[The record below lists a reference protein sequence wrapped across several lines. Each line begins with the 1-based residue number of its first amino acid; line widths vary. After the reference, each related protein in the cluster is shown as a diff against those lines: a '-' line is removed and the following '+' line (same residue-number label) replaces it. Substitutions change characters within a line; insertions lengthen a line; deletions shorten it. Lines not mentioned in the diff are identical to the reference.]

1 MRRAQEIIDRWL
13 IRSDPAEPLDLQMVE
28 ETVLPPIPEGVRI
41 LAMNNSG
48 VTELPQLPSTLRR
61 LSCYYT
67 RIQTI
72 SNLPE
77 GLTHLIAYGNRRL
90 VEIVSLP
97 DSLQEL
103 DVYFCGLTKLPAL
116 PRNLVTL
123 NCRDNRLTEIPD
135 LPPNVRYAYLD
146 TNQLVR
152 LPLLPTSLRTIS
164 IFSNPRLLHNY
175 NAYENMLRNYRITMQ
190 QFVQYSNAYTR
201 NLRRANIKAVG
212 RNVETVQRLQ
222 TRNTANTPANWYAGP
237 QEATTKA
244 LSMNNI
250 LGKVSEFVS
259 GKRGNV
265 SMQQRALQQNLA
277 RTGGGKKKSRSR
289 KTRKSRKN

>member
-13 IRSDPAEPLDLQMVE
+13 IRSDPADPLDLQQVE

-41 LAMNNSG
+41 LAMNNSF

-103 DVYFCGLTKLPAL
+103 DVYFCGLTKLPPL

-123 NCRDNRLTEIPD
+123 NCRDNHLTEIPD

-152 LPLLPTSLRTIS
+152 LPLLPASLRTIS
-164 IFSNPRLLHNY
+164 IFSNPRLLQ
-175 NAYENMLRNYRITMQ
+175 NYRIFDNMYTRGHITMLE
-190 QFVQYSNAYTR
+190 FIDNSNTYTR
-201 NLRRANIKAVG
+201 NLRRENIRAIG
-212 RNVETVQRLQ
+212 RNVGTVQLLQ
-222 TRNTANTPANWYAGP
+222 TRDTANTPANWYAGP

-250 LGKVSEFVS
+250 LGTVSEFIS
-259 GKRGNV
+259 GKRGTI

-289 KTRKSRKN
+289 KTRKMRKN